1 MAKVSKTVK
10 EELQKQLKKKETAK
24 QQLEALE
31 NVSKALEKAFIMDN
45 NLELDNLDD
54 GFDLNNIDE
63 LLERFYS
70 TPEMLDIE
78 EQEQIIRDDI
88 KLAEEIIIAIVI
100 NFLSAKE
107 AEYIRK
113 NIWQLKYREIVLNIG
128 AKIAA

>member
-10 EELQKQLKKKETAK
+10 EELQKQLNKKVTAK

-31 NVSKALEKAFIMDN
+31 SVSKALEKAFIRDN

-54 GFDLNNIDE
+54 GFDLDNIDE

-100 NFLSAKE
+100 NFLSVKE

>member
-10 EELQKQLKKKETAK
+10 EELQKQLKRKVTAK

-31 NVSKALEKAFIMDN
+31 NASKALEKAFIRDN

-54 GFDLNNIDE
+54 GFDLDNIDE

-100 NFLSAKE
+100 NFLSVKE